1 MAVQNH
7 DVGCGL
13 GTVKLT
19 IQVGD
24 PQGLQFEELDVIAG
38 TRSTYT
44 AVPRARLE
52 RLGVP
57 VVRTLPSETADGRII
72 PVDVGQTIIRL
83 QGLEF
88 HTQVI
93 FAEPG
98 EPSLLGTV
106 TLEEAALTLDPVA
119 ERLMGPSALPTTP
132 CFTPSALSTLT
143 PGTASRRTQPPPKL
157 GPIPTGRCA
166 TVPQLKGSA
175 NTYSA

>member
-44 AVPRARLE
+44 AVPRATLE

-83 QGLEF
+83 QGREF